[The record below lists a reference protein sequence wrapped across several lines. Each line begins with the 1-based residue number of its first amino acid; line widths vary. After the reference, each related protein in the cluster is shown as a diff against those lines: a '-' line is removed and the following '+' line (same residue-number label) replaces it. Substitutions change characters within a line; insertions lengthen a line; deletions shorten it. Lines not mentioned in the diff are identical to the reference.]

1 MIYLIATIAALTG
14 FLFGFDEGIM
24 SGVLPAIQK
33 DFNLNAAETGFMMGL
48 LPFGALLSS
57 AITGKLSDWLGRLS
71 ILHLVPIVFT
81 IAILMIVFTES
92 YQVLYCARFLLG
104 ISIGMSMV
112 VSPMYIAETAPKEI
126 RGKLITCFQL
136 AITIGILTAYVL
148 NLINAFNAAIF
159 PWRWMFCTGLIP
171 AAALFFG
178 SLLLLESPRWLCAN
192 KKKAKAEQVL
202 HRLFRSPSRV
212 EQELVD
218 IELAIKK
225 GRTQKK
231 PWKYLISPQVRPA
244 LALGVL
250 LFFFQQLSGINVII
264 YYAPIIFNE
273 LQLGSSMASLMATV
287 GVGTLNVLMTF
298 LAMRWVEKM
307 GRRPLLMLGFIGAAI
322 SLFVIAVI
330 AFFDIQ
336 SLNWFSAVCIF
347 IYIAFFAVSLGP
359 LPWVMTPEIFPLKV
373 RGEGASCSAASN
385 WLFNTLVVATFPVL
399 LHSVGIGITFACYSA
414 SCVLGYLFSLRYA
427 PETKNLSLEKIEE
440 HLHSR
445 KPFRM
450 LGRKH

>member
-24 SGVLPAIQK
+24 SGVLPAIQE
-33 DFNLNAAETGFMMGL
+33 DFNLNAGQTGFMMGL

-57 AITGKLSDWLGRLS
+57 AITGKLSDWMGRLS
-71 ILHLVPIVFT
+71 ILHLVPIIFT
-81 IAILMIVFTES
+81 IAILMIVMTES
-92 YQVLYCARFLLG
+92 YETLYFARFLLG
-104 ISIGMSMV
+104 VSIGMSMV

-136 AITIGILTAYVL
+136 AITIGILSAYIL
-148 NLINAFNAAIF
+148 NLINAFNVDAF

-178 SLLLLESPRWLCAN
+178 SLLLLESPRWLCA
-192 KKKAKAEQVL
+192 KQKKAKAAEVL

-225 GRTQKK
+225 GRAQKR
-231 PWKYLISPQVRPA
+231 PWRYLISPQVRPC
-244 LALGVL
+244 LALGIL

-273 LQLGSSMASLMATV
+273 LQLGSTTASLLATV
-287 GVGTLNVLMTF
+287 GVGTLNVLMT
-298 LAMRWVEKM
+298 LVAMRWVEKM
-307 GRRPLLMLGFIGAAI
+307 GRRPLLMLGFLGAAV
-322 SLFVIAVI
+322 SLLFIAMI
-330 AFFDIQ
+330 AFFNIE

-385 WLFNTLVVATFPVL
+385 WLFNTLVVATFPIL
-399 LHSVGIGITFACYSA
+399 LQNVGIGITFAFYSG
-414 SCVLGYLFSLRYA
+414 SCILGYLFSLRYA
-427 PETKNLSLEKIEE
+427 PETKNLSLEKIEAYV
-440 HLHSR
+440 HSN

-450 LGRKH
+450 LGRK